1 MEFNENSHTYSCEYT
16 PAAGDTIVKF
26 TSGSV
31 TWSTDM
37 KSLNSGDSMYYTAYG
52 NHNSSNAG
60 YGTWGEVI
68 EISVSSKTADVLP
81 ATGNVSSVYMVPDKN
96 DSYSKV
102 RMPFTNDR
110 NKWVGYI
117 AKEKADKMTF
127 SFTNNNKN
135 MKFLLLTEAI
145 QRILL
150 LLLLKQVIGIHLL
163 LLLLL
168 QARMMQ
174 EILKLV
180 MIVW

>member
-1 MEFNENSHTYSCEYT
+1 MF
-16 PAAGDTIVKF
+16 P
-26 TSGSV
+26 TSEDVSP
-31 TWSTDM
+31 
-37 KSLNSGDSMYYTAYG
+37 YTAYG

-117 AKEKADKMTF
+117 AKEKAEKMTF
-127 SFTNNNKN
+127 SFTNNGNTYK
-135 MKFLLLTEAI
+135 I
-145 QRILL
+145 P
-150 LLLLKQVIGIHLL
+150 VISKWHSNFTVRVIFIRNH
-163 LLLLL
+163 
-168 QARMMQ
+168 
-174 EILKLV
+174 IYT
-180 MIVW
+180 